1 MEAMKAKHVRRVV
14 GIIVLLVIGA
24 AVALGFLGVQPLS
37 TYKDTIVSK
46 VTQLWEHSG
55 TTPTQP
61 SSFPSGVYYEQGSIV
76 GEGIVFYAD
85 GTFKS
90 ALVWYAPGTEAG
102 TYSAEG
108 GFITFTNELTGE
120 KLTVRYVYSKASQ
133 WLYLYLP
140 NPTSEYPSTDC
151 VVFVRES

>member
-1 MEAMKAKHVRRVV
+1 MGVKHARRIV
-14 GIIVLLVIGA
+14 GTIVALAVGA
-24 AVALGFLGVQPLS
+24 AVVLSFLGVQPLS
-37 TYKDTIVSK
+37 TYKDTIVTK

-61 SSFPSGVYYEQGSIV
+61 SSFPSGVYYEQGSIW

-108 GFITFTNELTGE
+108 DFITFTNELTGE
-120 KLTVRYVYSKASQ
+120 KFTVRYVYSKASQ

-151 VVFVRES
+151 VIFVRNG